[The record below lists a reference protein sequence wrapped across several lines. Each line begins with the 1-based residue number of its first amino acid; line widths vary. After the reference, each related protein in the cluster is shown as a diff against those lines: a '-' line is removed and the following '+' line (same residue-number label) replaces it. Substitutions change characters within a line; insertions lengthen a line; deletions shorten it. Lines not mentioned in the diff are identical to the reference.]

1 MIFSVADYSVWELFP
16 WEKFVLLYGA
26 AFFFFLLPKP
36 QLVWPLSK
44 FGIFRGAARQPGVAA
59 ICCVSVLVVSHFL
72 VTLIPLMS
80 QKHCLE
86 SGTFVTTSQIYDGR
100 KSREQSRFPTA
111 PELVLSFEGN
121 DYEVPGSLYGLSLLP
136 VIRDKLTA
144 GQSYLLSIN
153 DGVILQIRQPD

>member
-44 FGIFRGAARQPGVAA
+44 FGLFRGAARQPGVAA

-72 VTLIPLMS
+72 VIFIPLKPT
-80 QKHCLE
+80 KHRIS
-86 SGTFVTTSQIYDGR
+86 SGMEGR
-100 KSREQSRFPTA
+100 VFIQVRLRALKAHSSPQLR
-111 PELVLSFEGN
+111 
-121 DYEVPGSLYGLSLLP
+121 
-136 VIRDKLTA
+136 
-144 GQSYLLSIN
+144 
-153 DGVILQIRQPD
+153 